1 MSEGYSIEV
10 AEELVGVVV
19 REQGE
24 RYFTFLTAVKAF
36 NALDGRTYRNAL
48 DAERAARAHVD
59 QRKQKRPAPR
69 RAPHI
74 RHAHQTSVGASS
86 GDKCVWSTVAG
97 L

>member
-24 RYFTFLTAVKAF
+24 RYFTFFTAVKAF
-36 NALDGRTYRNAL
+36 NALDGHTFRSAL
-48 DAERAARAHVD
+48 DAERAARAHID
-59 QRKQKRPAPR
+59 QRKRKRPAA
-69 RAPHI
+69 RAP
-74 RHAHQTSVGASS
+74 RTSAGS
-86 GDKCVWSTVAG
+86 GWPAIAG